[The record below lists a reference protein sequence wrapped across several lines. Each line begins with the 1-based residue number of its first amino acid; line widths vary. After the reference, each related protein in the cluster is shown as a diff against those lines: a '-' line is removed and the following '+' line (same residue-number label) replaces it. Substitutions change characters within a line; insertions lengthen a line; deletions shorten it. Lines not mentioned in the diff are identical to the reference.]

1 MARLIKVI
9 PQSLWLFF
17 LGTASLTVACG
28 DSANFGGSAPNT
40 ESANVTRSNPQP
52 NPDKQEEE
60 PQPGVEDGKVYQ
72 TMTWLWQCQNTPQS
86 TPKPSSDGDVVV
98 SGKGPFEFDERS
110 LRGTKVTFS
119 GRLCPPETQ
128 PRDIVFVTDTSGS
141 MVDNDPRTGDTC
153 GRLQAIQ
160 ALIAATPPGT
170 ARFGLVTFNTEVAA
184 QSTTLYDNAQALF
197 AAVAPTG
204 NIADVVCLQEG
215 STNYTS
221 ALTRAGQLLASGRP
235 TASKELYFVSDGQPN
250 GGQDGI
256 AVADSLK
263 KTGVSAG
270 GRNIPV
276 TIGAIML
283 KGADTVLQ
291 QYIASLDPQGKPIY
305 AFAAQAQDLA
315 KILTQ
320 LANNAIVGATLKYRF
335 LGESSFTSINV
346 FDHVKG
352 LDFTLPPMTIPAKDG
367 LPGLEVIFEYVDK
380 LGQKF
385 TSAGRLVLKVTSSSS
400 N

>member
-1 MARLIKVI
+1 MARFGFLVRSCISFSILGVLIV
-9 PQSLWLFF
+9 S
-17 LGTASLTVACG
+17 CG
-28 DSANFGGSAPNT
+28 DSANFGGGAPNSD
-40 ESANVTRSNPQP
+40 SANVTRSTPPAAAEKKNAESE
-52 NPDKQEEE
+52 PDVAE
-60 PQPGVEDGKVYQ
+60 GKTYQ
-72 TMTWLWQCQNTPQS
+72 TMTWLWQCQNTPQPL
-86 TPKPSSDGDVVV
+86 PKPSSDGDVVV

-119 GRLCPPETQ
+119 GHLCPPETQ
-128 PRDIVFVTDTSGS
+128 PRDIVFVTDTSAS

-160 ALIAATPPGT
+160 ALIAATPAGT

-184 QSTTLYDNAQALF
+184 QSTTLYDSAQSLF

-215 STNYTS
+215 STNYNS
-221 ALTRAGQLLASGRP
+221 ALTRAGQLLAAGRP
-235 TASKELYFVSDGQPN
+235 GASKELYFVSDGQPN
-250 GGQDGI
+250 GGQDGV

-263 KTGVSAG
+263 KNGVSVG

-305 AFAAQAQDLA
+305 AFAGQAQDLA

-320 LANNAIVGATLKYRF
+320 LANNTIVSATLKYRF
-335 LGESSFTSINV
+335 LGESTFTTVNV
-346 FDHVKG
+346 FDHLQG

-367 LPGLEVIFEYVDK
+367 LPGLEVIYEYIDK

-385 TSAGRLVLKVTSSSS
+385 TSSGRLILKVTAKSED
-400 N
+400 